1 METQI
6 PEIKEYFVMMEMDKS
21 PHTVASYERSVDKF
35 FSFLNIQTLQ
45 DLEVVTPLD
54 CRNFQAK
61 LKETLTKSSVNA
73 NVRPLKALFNWLVE
87 QEYLESSPFNKV
99 KALKE
104 GKKIPVFLSEEE
116 THAMIN
122 ACQNLLDKMLVVLFI
137 STGLRRN
144 EIAGLKLDQLK
155 ECSIYVAG
163 KGSKEREVFLQ
174 DDVCELLKQYLAT
187 RNRKPRNRNSE
198 YLFVSR
204 NGKNF
209 TGSGI
214 LYKIKQI
221 ALQAGIPEERASAIS
236 PHSLRHTFTAN
247 MIESGADIRVIQ
259 GALGH
264 SSLSTTERYAHL
276 RNSALQSAMR
286 NQKSILG
293 DINE

>member
-1 METQI
+1 METKI
-6 PEIKEYFVMMEMDKS
+6 IEVNEYFVMLGMDKS
-21 PHTVASYERSVDKF
+21 SHTIESYKRAADKF
-35 FSFLNIQTLQ
+35 FNFLNIQTLE
-45 DLEVVTPLD
+45 DLKAVTPLD

-61 LKETLTKSSVNA
+61 LKETLAKSSVNA
-73 NVRPLKALFNWLVE
+73 NIRPLKALFNWLVE
-87 QEYLESSPFNKV
+87 QEYLDNSPFDKV

-104 GKKIPVFLSEEE
+104 AKKIPVFLSEKE
-116 THAMIN
+116 TLAMVN
-122 ACQNLLDKMLVVLFI
+122 ACQNLLDKTLVVLLVT
-137 STGLRRN
+137 TGLRRN
-144 EIAGLKLDQLK
+144 EIANLKLDQLK
-155 ECSIYVAG
+155 ECSIYVEG

-174 DDVCELLKQYLAT
+174 DDVCELLKQYLAM

-221 ALQAGIPEERASAIS
+221 AIQAGIPEERASSIS

-276 RNSALQSAMR
+276 RNSALESAMR

-293 DINE
+293 GNNE